1 MARKRGPEAHKQ
13 WRHLPDDGPLFNQAN
28 GAYDADHEAA
38 RRSGP
43 SDLERIATVAIV
55 LTAASNIGSGGF

>member
-28 GAYDADHEAA
+28 GIYDADHEAA
-38 RRSGP
+38 RRGGP
-43 SDLERIATVAIV
+43 SDLERIVTAGIV
-55 LTAASNIGSGGF
+55 LSAVSHLGSGGF